1 LDDVFSFLSSNL
13 RITTNKH
20 CTTMPPSEK
29 EGWIDWRNSKARLIV
44 MEDLAKG
51 IIPLE
56 DRECTAKEA
65 WDAWFSNLTE
75 FIEEKV
81 TYSQFEPRFKDH
93 RKQITAK
100 KLRSMHEMQAFL
112 YHRQLH
118 PQQTHDHRGK
128 PIFDV
133 HAAKPLLQEDVR
145 MKRQMSMSPM
155 TLRASR
161 KEYADF
167 DLGIFRQ
174 HIYQEVRR
182 QKFIYFL
189 NFKRAEK
196 QKKRHPSDG
205 NMAMPQI
212 AATANHKRGNPSIE
226 DKSHSHKKR
235 TKVDTMDMA

>member
-1 LDDVFSFLSSNL
+1 
-13 RITTNKH
+13 
-20 CTTMPPSEK
+20 MPPSEK

-44 MEDLAKG
+44 MEDLAMG
-51 IIPLE
+51 IIPLGE
-56 DRECTAKEA
+56 SECTAKEA
-65 WDAWFSNLTE
+65 WDAWFSNLAE

-93 RKQITAK
+93 RKQITTK

-145 MKRQMSMSPM
+145 MKRHMSMSPM

-161 KEYADF
+161 KEYSDF
-167 DLGIFRQ
+167 ELGIFRQ

-182 QKFIYFL
+182 QKFVYFL
-189 NFKRAEK
+189 NVKRAEK
-196 QKKRHPSDG
+196 QKQQRNQLAS
-205 NMAMPQI
+205 NMMPPRI
-212 AATANHKRGNPSIE
+212 AAIAHKSLIKRGNLSSIKE
-226 DKSHSHKKR
+226 QSISHKRK
-235 TKVDTMDMA
+235 TKTDTVDMA